1 MCPSEGEGRKSRKGV
16 GGRGGMGETDETVGR
31 RRNVALIS
39 AGICKQGLLP
49 GLNE

>member
-31 RRNVALIS
+31 RRNVALS
-39 AGICKQGLLP
+39 LQGFASKVFCQV
-49 GLNE
+49 